1 MAVTIKNITFNK
13 VPKKKTK
20 GLGVS
25 MELTQTGIPQDIT
38 VAQYLQSENFYKL
51 VHALDI
57 NWDGIDVG
65 DGIEINDTSDL
76 INWILSLGGVMQIT
90 DEEILNLF
98 NN

>member
-1 MAVTIKNITFNK
+1 MAVTIKNITFNN

-51 VHALDI
+51 IHALDI
-57 NWDGIDVG
+57 NWDGINVG
-65 DGIEINDTSDL
+65 NGVEINDTADL
-76 INWILSLGGVMQIT
+76 INWILSLVEITQIT